1 MRILTKI
8 LFQLTYKKC
17 TENQTRN
24 IIRFAATSTDVRKEK
39 IMDLVDEIEHNQS
52 PTIKGF
58 GISLDTNFVQVNGRL
73 LDAPRI
79 QYANGVTKPTKGV
92 WNKVDIKNQ
101 SLKFLLPKTNSKWGI
116 FNVHFK
122 EFEEVNEIDHPQL
135 EDLANMVCSNKKKFG
150 GKWFFL
156 SENVRLLAC

>member
-1 MRILTKI
+1 M
-8 LFQLTYKKC
+8 
-17 TENQTRN
+17 
-24 IIRFAATSTDVRKEK
+24 RKEK

-92 WNKVDIKNQ
+92 WNMVDIKNQ
-101 SLKFLLPKTNSKWGI
+101 NLKYLLPKTNSKWGI
-116 FNVHFK
+116 LNVHFK

-135 EDLANMVCSNKKKFG
+135 EDLANMVCSNKKNSVENGFS
-150 GKWFFL
+150 FL
-156 SENVRLLAC
+156 KMFVC